1 MDHLEAVM
9 HLKNIIKSNSFIEK
23 LILYIEKKA
32 VQNLTINSDRLDK
45 NTRNVKGHYLFFED
59 PVENLYWNYV
69 KKEIENLIINYKA
82 KFPFMK
88 YNRVDQI
95 DLLKYEVGGKYETHI
110 DAFFDKRV
118 ISFIINLNKDYEGGE
133 LIFTDQKQKEIKKI
147 KLDKG
152 CVVFFPSNF

>member
-69 KKEIENLIINYKA
+69 KKRN
-82 KFPFMK
+82 
-88 YNRVDQI
+88 
-95 DLLKYEVGGKYETHI
+95 
-110 DAFFDKRV
+110 
-118 ISFIINLNKDYEGGE
+118 
-133 LIFTDQKQKEIKKI
+133 
-147 KLDKG
+147 
-152 CVVFFPSNF
+152 

>member
-1 MDHLEAVM
+1 M
-9 HLKNIIKSNSFIEK
+9 I
-23 LILYIEKKA
+23 
-32 VQNLTINSDRLDK
+32 NLN
-45 NTRNVKGHYLFFED
+45 
-59 PVENLYWNYV
+59 

-118 ISFIINLNKDYEGGE
+118 TYFYMIN
-133 LIFTDQKQKEIKKI
+133 
-147 KLDKG
+147 KL
-152 CVVFFPSNF
+152 